1 MHHRLYDF
9 QLLQQDNQFHH
20 RHRREWLYVAFVEL
34 EESSGRKRGWM
45 RISGWANHMSNCSSL
60 WLRERSELNSCNFI
74 GLEVLEDAL
83 ITTQS
88 QLCQI
93 FCQTRYRTSYLFWS
107 VFCYFPES
115 SAIRAQWRNRLDW
128 RWFCSIELLLLLTS
142 LMLSQGKSGVVYVQ
156 EPLKRYCIIARTFIS
171 TFDESCNFAV

>member
-107 VFCYFPES
+107 DF
-115 SAIRAQWRNRLDW
+115 AIFLSNQQSELSEEIDSTGDEMILLYWITTAVNLAYVITREIGRCV
-128 RWFCSIELLLLLTS
+128 CSGTSETLL
-142 LMLSQGKSGVVYVQ
+142 Y
-156 EPLKRYCIIARTFIS
+156 YCSNLHQHFRRKL
-171 TFDESCNFAV
+171 